1 MHSIFKEVS
10 KTKTTRKNQYRPL
23 SPERIDRILRCNAAT
38 PPMPAA
44 IPVPPPKE
52 DAAPVFI
59 FSGPQ
64 EHCISRS
71 YDYDSLHPEETLR
84 RFVSFLHSVRSRYDA
99 NYAVVGEMDLSQ
111 QDLLHAIEMSDDMD
125 AKGGYDMY
133 RRTREVRRNRRCC
146 KNENELL
153 EPIRNFLENNAGFIT
168 SLERL
173 QGDVAA
179 AKQRIDGK
187 RYTYRTKI
195 MEGNEK

>member
-1 MHSIFKEVS
+1 MHSICKEVS
-10 KTKTTRKNQYRPL
+10 KTKPTRKNQYRPL
-23 SPERIDRILRCNAAT
+23 TPERIDRILHSNPKT
-38 PPMPAA
+38 PPMPES
-44 IPVPPPKE
+44 IPAPPPKD
-52 DAAPVFI
+52 DATPVFI
-59 FSGPQ
+59 FSSPP

-71 YDYDSLHPEETLR
+71 YNYDSLHPEEAIR
-84 RFVSFLHSVRSRYDA
+84 QFVSFLRSVRSRYDA
-99 NYAVVGEMDLSQ
+99 NYAVVGEMDLTQ

-153 EPIRNFLENNAGFIT
+153 EPIRNFLENNAGFVT

-179 AKQRIDGK
+179 AKQRIDSK

>member
-1 MHSIFKEVS
+1 MHSIFKEVFPI
-10 KTKTTRKNQYRPL
+10 KVTRKNQYRPL
-23 SPERIDRILRCNAAT
+23 SPARIDSILRSNPKI
-38 PPMPAA
+38 PPMPES
-44 IPVPPPKE
+44 IPVPPPK
-52 DAAPVFI
+52 DDAPVFI
-59 FSGPQ
+59 FSSPQ

-71 YDYDSLHPEETLR
+71 YDYDNLQPEEAIRNFVAFLR
-84 RFVSFLHSVRSRYDA
+84 SVRSRYDA

-153 EPIRNFLENNAGFIT
+153 EPIKHFLENNAGFIT

-179 AKQRIDGK
+179 AKQRIDSK

-195 MEGNEK
+195 MEDNEK